1 MCYINLIQ
9 GNEKE
14 VKLKNNSI
22 VKPKTAA
29 FLTNE
34 DYECCNIDTIINEIE
49 LLQCVNIMV
58 KIIHTEGV
66 QSSRNLMR
74 QEYLVTDDEENTI
87 PLTMFE
93 NLKF

>member
-34 DYECCNIDTIINEIE
+34 EYECCNIDTIINEIE

-74 QEYLVTDDEENTI
+74 QEYLVTDDEKNTI